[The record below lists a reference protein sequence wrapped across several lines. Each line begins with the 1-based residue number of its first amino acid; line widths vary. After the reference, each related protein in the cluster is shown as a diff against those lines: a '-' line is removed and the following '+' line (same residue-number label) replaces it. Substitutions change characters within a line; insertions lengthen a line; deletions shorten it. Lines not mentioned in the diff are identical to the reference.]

1 MSFAKHLRIAP
12 GTKVRLKD
20 IDPGGTLG
28 EKDKDAANEQRLA
41 HVEKLAGFSELL
53 WADNRF
59 ALLVVLQGMDTAGKD
74 GTIRRV
80 MSGINPRDCSVVSFK
95 RPTDEE
101 LDHDFL
107 WRIHKAC
114 PARGEIGV
122 FNRSHYEDVVIV
134 RVHNLVHEKVWSR
147 RYDQINTFEG
157 ILNANGTRI
166 LKFFLHIS
174 KDEQKQRLEARIQDP
189 VKNWKMEPADLEE
202 RKHWDE
208 YQEAY
213 EAAITRCNT
222 EDAPWHV
229 IPADKKWFRNLAISS
244 ILIETLES
252 MNLKPPKAKFDVSKL
267 KVE

>member
-1 MSFAKHLRIAP
+1 MSFTKHLRIAP

-20 IDPGGTLG
+20 IDPADTLG
-28 EKDKDAANEQRLA
+28 HKDRDAANEERAANVQ
-41 HVEKLAGFSELL
+41 KLAKFSELL

-59 ALLVVLQGMDTAGKD
+59 ALLVVLQGMDTCGKD
-74 GTIRRV
+74 GTIRHV
-80 MSGINPRDCSVVSFK
+80 MSGINPRDCRVVSFK

-114 PARGEIGV
+114 PTKGEIGV

-134 RVHNLVHEKVWSR
+134 RVHNLVPENVWSH
-147 RYDQINTFEG
+147 RYDQINAFEEF
-157 ILNANGTRI
+157 LTHNGTRI
-166 LKFFLHIS
+166 IKCFLHIS

-208 YQEAY
+208 YMDAY
-213 EAAITRCNT
+213 DAAISKCNNA
-222 EDAPWHV
+222 DAPWYV
-229 IPADKKWFRNLAISS
+229 IPSDKKWFRNLAVSS
-244 ILIETLES
+244 ILVETLES
-252 MNLKPPKAKFDVSKL
+252 LDLKPPEPKYDLSKL